1 MAEDNIIRVANKPA
15 MNYVVAVVTQAN
27 SGAKE
32 VVIKARGNAISRAVD
47 VVEIVRN
54 RFIKEMQIKDIKI
67 GTEQVQRENGTTM
80 NVSAIEITLARK

>member
-1 MAEDNIIRVANKPA
+1 MTEDNVIRVANKPA

-54 RFIKEMQIKDIKI
+54 RFLKDMVVKDIKI

-80 NVSAIEITLARK
+80 NVSAIEITLAKK